1 MEYKH
6 LIYSVSER
14 VLTITLNRPDKLNA
28 VDDFLGPEIIG
39 ALKSADMDDEIRV
52 VIITG
57 AGQAFCAGADLS
69 AGATVFQKDA
79 VRYGEEMESFR
90 DGAGQMVIPIFR
102 MRKPVIAAINGAAV
116 GMGITITLP
125 ADIRICSEKAKMA
138 FAFTRRGIMADG
150 CSSWFLPRIVG
161 VSKALEWILSGRV
174 IKPQEALA
182 AGLVSEVLPPEDL
195 MPRARQLAIEIA
207 VNTSAVSVALN
218 RQLIWR
224 MLGADSPLEANK
236 LDSKLGYWTFKQ
248 ADMIEGVE
256 SFLQKR
262 PPDFK
267 MKPSTDL
274 PDFVPWFK
282 D

>member
-14 VLTITLNRPDKLNA
+14 ILTITLNRPDKLNA
-28 VDDFLGPEIIG
+28 VDDFMGPEIID

-57 AGQAFCAGADLS
+57 AGKAFCAGADLS
-69 AGATVFQKDA
+69 AGASVFQKDA

-90 DGAGQMVIPIFR
+90 DGAGHMVIPIWK
-102 MRKPVIAAINGAAV
+102 MRKPVIAAINGAAA

-125 ADIRICSEKAKMA
+125 ADIRICSDNAKMA
-138 FAFTRRGIMADG
+138 FTFSRRGIMADG

-182 AGLVSEVLPPEDL
+182 AGLVSEVLSPEEL
-195 MPRARQLAIEIA
+195 IPRARQLALEIA
-207 VNTSAVSVALN
+207 VNTSPISVALN
-218 RQLIWR
+218 RQLIWK
-224 MLGADSPLEANK
+224 MMGADTPMEANK
-236 LDSKLGYWTFKQ
+236 WDSKLGYWTFKQ
-248 ADMIEGVE
+248 ADMVEGVT
-256 SFLQKR
+256 SFMEKR
-262 PPDFK
+262 PPNFK

-282 D
+282 E